1 MKKIYNYLFVGIVA
15 MLSMTL
21 TSCNDDDYDA
31 RLLAGY
37 WEGEIKSVG
46 WRSGTFNYVDFYFE
60 KDPSYG
66 RGHGWEY
73 DYDEWDHLVAR
84 SDFDYEVVNGSIRM
98 TYYNPRV
105 VVWIDDWEIYRRGA
119 IDVLRAKFRYEGR
132 TVEWYLERIGGW
144 RSTILYPHSMDAK
157 VDSVANESDDAKK

>member
-21 TSCNDDDYDA
+21 SSCNNDDYDA

-37 WEGEIKSVG
+37 WEGEITSVG

-73 DYDEWDHLVAR
+73 DYDEWDRLVAK

-98 TYYNPRV
+98 TYYSPRV
-105 VVWIDDWEIYRRGA
+105 VVWID
-119 IDVLRAKFRYEGR
+119 
-132 TVEWYLERIGGW
+132 
-144 RSTILYPHSMDAK
+144 
-157 VDSVANESDDAKK
+157 N

>member
-21 TSCNDDDYDA
+21 SSCNDDDYDA

-37 WEGEIKSVG
+37 WEGEITSVG

-73 DYDEWDHLVAR
+73 DYDEWDRLVAK

-98 TYYNPRV
+98 TYYSPRV
-105 VVWIDDWEIYRRGA
+105 VVWIDNWTISSDNTR
-119 IDVLRAKFRYEGR
+119 LRAKFRYNGS
-132 TVEWYLERIGGW
+132 TVEWYLRRIGGW
-144 RSTILYPHSMDAK
+144 RSTVLYPYSMDAK
-157 VDSVANESDDAKK
+157 MDSVANESDDAKK